1 MYIEAADAN
10 ILVEQVRPMV
20 QMAMQRRNTTLTIAL
35 CVSLTAHALVLW
47 ALCWWFVH
55 YTPPPKLAALVQPD
69 DAPIIITSRRG
80 PRPPSP
86 KSPPLEKPKPPPPPD
101 FSKALKQPPHDDS
114 GEAGG
119 KGTANRSTAGDQ
131 PMQAA
136 QGLLEQA
143 DLTRSAK
150 EDDLDKSRLEMPA
163 QAGVQTNDEI
173 PVAPPPKPQFGV
185 AQSTPTPAKPIG
197 GPPLIAIADPTKPG
211 ATGSSDAKSTPPTPA
226 PKQIN
231 GHIANSSDTE
241 SMPFA
246 KANSAS
252 FRNGKMESRDGR
264 KVKTTRIQLGLA
276 GEADAAS
283 LVDPS
288 VVLGVTVDAT
298 GNVQNVIVLRS
309 SGSNNIDQPYQ
320 RAVYNWWFEPSK
332 DKEGRPLADQW
343 VVTID

>member
-1 MYIEAADAN
+1 MAQ
-10 ILVEQVRPMV
+10 L
-20 QMAMQRRNTTLTIAL
+20 AMQRRNTTLTTAL
-35 CVSLTAHALVLW
+35 CASLTAHALVLW

-55 YTPPPKLAALVQPD
+55 YSPPPRLAALVRPD
-69 DAPIIITSRRG
+69 EAPIIITS
-80 PRPPSP
+80 PPKPPPPPP
-86 KSPPLEKPKPPPPPD
+86 KPTPADKPKPPPPPD

-119 KGTANRSTAGDQ
+119 KGTANRSTPGDR

-136 QGLLEQA
+136 QNLLEQA

-150 EDDLDKSRLEMPA
+150 EDDPDKSKLDMPA
-163 QAGVQTNDEI
+163 QAGAQTSDEI

-197 GPPLIAIADPTKPG
+197 SPPLIAIADPTKPG
-211 ATGSSDAKSTPPTPA
+211 AVGMSDAKPTPPAPA

-231 GHIANSSDTE
+231 GHTAVASDTE
-241 SMPFA
+241 SIPFA

-252 FRNGKMESRDGR
+252 FHDGKMESRDGR

-283 LVDPS
+283 LVDPT
-288 VVLGVTVDAT
+288 VVLGVTVDAL
-298 GNVQNVIVLRS
+298 GNVQNVIVLHS
-309 SGSNNIDQPYQ
+309 SGSNYIDLPCQ

-332 DKEGRPLADQW
+332 DKEGHPLPDQW